1 MANTANLD
9 LVKPAGTDHALVSV
23 LNQNSDKIDAFA
35 GKTNAA
41 MASVQDGIAIVA
53 DGDTHAAIASG
64 QFVYVKNHSTL
75 AEGLYRATA
84 AIATDAA
91 LSTSNLAAD
100 ASGGMNALKS
110 DIDTLN
116 SNMKNWETVFE
127 DSTSITGLTVIGYK
141 NSGLHLGLIR
151 VVGGSTTTPS
161 GRYSITFPSGFRLF
175 NNYISVL
182 NPLYIT
188 VAGASGYIDVS
199 YSAVSINISANSTW
213 TAGSI
218 MFPIV

>member
-116 SNMKNWETVFE
+116 SKIAN
-127 DSTSITGLTVIGYK
+127 SIVRRQYSVALSENSVLDLTYYGQVDVSSDVNLYGNPIGIWCVGYGGAPYIC
-141 NSGLHLGLIR
+141 NYYNGSIR
-151 VVGGSTTTPS
+151 VWAPVKRTEHQGTWVV
-161 GRYSITFPSGFRLF
+161 Y
-175 NNYISVL
+175 
-182 NPLYIT
+182 
-188 VAGASGYIDVS
+188 
-199 YSAVSINISANSTW
+199 AVYYK
-213 TAGSI
+213 
-218 MFPIV
+218 P

>member
-91 LSTSNLAAD
+91 LSTSNLAVD

-116 SNMKNWETVFE
+116 SKIISEAKTGTMAVVSTANNRFE
-127 DSTSITGLTVIGYK
+127 IDVQKPGYTPIGVISTYIYVY
-141 NSGLHLGLIR
+141 
-151 VVGGSTTTPS
+151 STT
-161 GRYSITFPSGFRLF
+161 I
-175 NNYISVL
+175 
-182 NPLYIT
+182 
-188 VAGASGYIDVS
+188 
-199 YSAVSINISANSTW
+199 INISDFFISQGKAYVDFRSNQDSASATV
-213 TAGSI
+213 SI
-218 MFPIV
+218 TVLYIAV